1 MGHLRGSLT
10 ELGRIAGM
18 VTILAILTGI
28 GMLGTFGTLVA
39 GMIGVAS
46 KSNDPARSNRLMR
59 LRVIWQGITLVLF
72 VLLLLAMQHHSA

>member
-1 MGHLRGSLT
+1 
-10 ELGRIAGM
+10 M